1 MPTREDAPAHPRG
14 FFARLLFGKPR
25 APKAPLPGY
34 LEAMASGHTADSEKD
49 LGEFIRRRSMDER
62 GERRMSVESS
72 PRASA
77 TEAEALIDAVD
88 DAQAVVDALKA
99 ALEGREPRMELPE
112 LPQGLDSE
120 LSGPEA
126 YLKAIPKNFQ
136 PPQ

>member
-1 MPTREDAPAHPRG
+1 MPAREDAPAHTRG

-49 LGEFIRRRSMDER
+49 LGEFIRRRSLDER

-77 TEAEALIDAVD
+77 TEE
-88 DAQAVVDALKA
+88 AVVED
-99 ALEGREPRMELPE
+99 
-112 LPQGLDSE
+112 DSE
-120 LSGPEA
+120 ERRR
-126 YLKAIPKNFQ
+126 
-136 PPQ
+136 

>member
-1 MPTREDAPAHPRG
+1 MPSREDAPAHTRG

-34 LEAMASGHTADSEKD
+34 IEAMASGHTADSEKD

-77 TEAEALIDAVD
+77 TEEAIDED
-88 DAQAVVDALKA
+88 
-99 ALEGREPRMELPE
+99 E
-112 LPQGLDSE
+112 S
-120 LSGPEA
+120 
-126 YLKAIPKNFQ
+126 
-136 PPQ
+136 